1 MVKTMIDTFWPAH
14 DKRYDAAGATTT
26 GLGASAEIRKNNGDY
41 CGKYC
46 N

>member
-1 MVKTMIDTFWPAH
+1 MVKTMIDTFGPAH
-14 DKRYDAAGATTT
+14 DKRQDAAEATTT
-26 GLGASAEIRKNNGDY
+26 GLRASAELRKNNGDY